1 MAAACRRLPVSCLL
15 ALLLCTASTNADEE
29 ANLTAVV
36 KVHSKNRTISLSSPW
51 RKQSPRP
58 VSGSGVII
66 GPGQLLTNA
75 HVVLNTTEVTLQ
87 PFNSS
92 ERIPADVKILA
103 PGIDL
108 ALLEFEPTGVLA
120 DVKPLELADESPK
133 VQSTVRVYGYP
144 TGGDSQSVTEGIVSR
159 IEHTSYRYGTKGMRI
174 QIDAAINAGNSGG
187 PAMVDGRI
195 AGLAFSVRSSANDI
209 GYVIPTEEIQGF
221 LKDVEDGTYDGKADF
236 HVKFQYLENKTL
248 RRKLG
253 IPADTTGV
261 LCHGV
266 REQPDS
272 PLQDGDVITKLADYD
287 IDNRG
292 RCRFKNDISLS
303 FTRLAIE
310 IEEDGVVPMTVL
322 RDGAEQQ
329 LQVPVETRKKLIDYT
344 VGRSPRY
351 FIYGPVLFSEATA
364 DYNGAIE
371 SAISSGSA
379 SQRRAMSFS
388 KSMMQASE
396 SPLLKRMGEFKD
408 EDSKE
413 ELVVVTKLLTHATAR
428 GYRALPYFFTVKS
441 INDQKV
447 TGFAQMVELLRDAE
461 GEFVEI
467 QFHDLIADVIVLDR
481 QEVLDATEDILEDNG
496 IVRQGSRDL
505 MKVWNNKD

>member
-1 MAAACRRLPVSCLL
+1 MSSA
-15 ALLLCTASTNADEE
+15 TASA
-29 ANLTAVV
+29 L
-36 KVHSKNRTISLSSPW
+36 R
-51 RKQSPRP
+51 
-58 VSGSGVII
+58 
-66 GPGQLLTNA
+66 PGQLLTNA

-103 PGIDL
+103 AGIDL

-120 DVKPLELADESPK
+120 DVNPLTLADESPK

-174 QIDAAINAGNSGG
+174 QIDAAINSGNSGG
-187 PAMVDGRI
+187 PAMVDGKI

-221 LKDVEDGTYDGKADF
+221 LTDVEDGTYDGKADF
-236 HVKFQYLENKTL
+236 NVKFQYLENKTL

-253 IPADTTGV
+253 ISADVTGV
-261 LCHGV
+261 LCRGV

-272 PLQDGDVITKLADYD
+272 PLKDGDVITKLADYD
-287 IDNRG
+287 VDNRG
-292 RCRFKNDISLS
+292 RCRFQSDISLA

-329 LQVPVETRKKLIDYT
+329 LQVPVETRRKLIDYT
-344 VGRSPRY
+344 VGRMPRY
-351 FIYGPVLFSEATA
+351 FIYGPVVFSEATA

-371 SAISSGSA
+371 TGISSGDSN
-379 SQRRAMSFS
+379 QRRAMSFA
-388 KSMMQASE
+388 KSMMQASG
-396 SPLLKRMGEFKD
+396 SPLLKRIGEFRD
-408 EDSKE
+408 DASKE

-428 GYRALPYFFTVKS
+428 GYRTVPYFFTVKS
-441 INDQKV
+441 INDQEV

-467 QFHDLIADVIVLDR
+467 KFHDSIADIIVLDR
-481 QEVLDATEDILEDNG
+481 KKVIDATEDILEDNG

-505 MKVWNNKD
+505 MKVWEQED